1 MHMTEVFPSIEN
13 RLGEYLFGW
22 GWLWYFCV
30 KWDLRFILWYMMIT
44 VIWIVTPCSLL
55 GMYQYCR
62 KNCCIIMVITSI
74 PDCMASHPATVIFKC
89 MLIHLH
95 LFLTLLSKMLTTVD
109 EHVHLKCQGH
119 LKLSP
124 KSMQS
129 NGNHLNSQHFYC
141 IPGI

>member
-1 MHMTEVFPSIEN
+1 
-13 RLGEYLFGW
+13 
-22 GWLWYFCV
+22 
-30 KWDLRFILWYMMIT
+30 MMIT

-109 EHVHLKCQGH
+109 EHCAFEVPRSSKVVTQEYA
-119 LKLSP
+119 K
-124 KSMQS
+124 
-129 NGNHLNSQHFYC
+129 
-141 IPGI
+141 